1 MKPYFSRFI
10 QFLTL
15 SLQTVG
21 HSLEMELRASWSV
34 QTALVR
40 PWLETQEQLLLSG
53 CKSVT

>member
-1 MKPYFSRFI
+1 MKPYFSRFV

-21 HSLEMELRASWSV
+21 CSLETELRASRSV
-34 QTALVR
+34 QETPVG